1 MPFASR
7 VWWFTPLLFR
17 NASACSPGAVVAV
30 RAGAEE
36 EGRVA
41 QALVRRGETHTLR
54 YCHDG
59 CIHPG
64 EVEEKKSG
72 KTGDGEGSL
81 HAYVWIKMQ

>member
-1 MPFASR
+1 M
-7 VWWFTPLLFR
+7 
-17 NASACSPGAVVAV
+17 AV

-59 CIHPG
+59 CIHAV
-64 EVEEKKSG
+64 EVEEKKKVEKLVMGKGACMHMFGKAQGMSG
-72 KTGDGEGSL
+72 AEIATLSEYNHINILCPKTT
-81 HAYVWIKMQ
+81 